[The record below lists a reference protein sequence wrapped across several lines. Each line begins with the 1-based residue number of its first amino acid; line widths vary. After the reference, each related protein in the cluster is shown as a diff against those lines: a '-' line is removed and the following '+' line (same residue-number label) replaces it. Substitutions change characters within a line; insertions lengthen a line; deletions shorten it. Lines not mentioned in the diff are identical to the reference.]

1 MDVNERLIKRPATA
15 ALAAMVVLLVG
26 ALVWYRERVFF
37 ADASFVVFNVLNYKR
52 FYIQEHRL
60 GSFVTQMVP
69 LIGQKFNAPVKTIL
83 IAYSLSFNVF
93 YLAVSSLL
101 YFAFRQYKLTIA
113 MALYYLLFVTSS
125 YYWTNNEIHQAVAWL
140 FFTLGTMQ
148 YMHERSVNGV
158 LQYLLF
164 FVLAAITVSTHFIVI
179 IPLIYVWVFLLMNR
193 EGSVLSMRQ
202 MWTYSALLAIV
213 VAIKFMFSISQPYDG
228 AALHGVTHFSIK
240 DILLSWRT
248 PVIKVFVKRCFTLY
262 WPAIFVLLAGLWSL
276 YKTGNKRLLVWTT
289 MSCIGYCIVMSL
301 TYGGYDADFALF
313 HIESEWMSLG
323 IICAMPFVFFY
334 LPRLKPATSTLIV
347 ALIIV
352 IRLGYIYAHAGEY
365 EWRTEFKEKVFA
377 EMKER
382 GINKLA
388 LYADKDIRKRLMLD
402 WSLPNECILMSAMNG
417 DKPQRTFCI
426 IDSGDNAKRDAL
438 LKPHAISISFDMLVP
453 ENLNRQYF
461 DIDTSTPYTI
471 MAYTELI
478 K

>member
-1 MDVNERLIKRPATA
+1 MDVNERLIKRPATV

-69 LIGQKFNAPVKTIL
+69 LIGQKFNVPVKTIL

-93 YLAVSSLL
+93 YLAVSSFL
-101 YFAFRQYKLTIA
+101 YFAFRQYKLTIV

-140 FFTLGTMQ
+140 FFTLGTMH
-148 YMHERSVNGV
+148 YMHERNVNGV

-179 IPLIYVWVFLLMNR
+179 IPLVYIWVFLLMNR

-202 MWTYSALLAIV
+202 MWTYSALLATV

-276 YKTGNKRLLVWTT
+276 YKTGNKRLLAWTI
-289 MSCIGYCIVMSL
+289 MSCVGYGIVMSL

-323 IICAMPFVFFY
+323 IICAIPFAFFY
-334 LPRLKPATSTLIV
+334 LPSLKPATSTLV
-347 ALIIV
+347 VTVIIV
-352 IRLGYIYAHAGEY
+352 VRLGYIYAYAGEY

-382 GINKLA
+382 GITKLA
-388 LYADKDIRKRLMLD
+388 LYADKDVRNRLMLD
-402 WSLPNECILMSAMNG
+402 WSLPNECILMSVMNG

-426 IDSGDNAKRDAL
+426 IDSGDNAKREAL

>member
-1 MDVNERLIKRPATA
+1 MDVNERSLKRPATV

-26 ALVWYRERVFF
+26 ALVWYKERVFF

-69 LIGQKFNAPVKTIL
+69 LIGQKLNAPIKSIL
-83 IAYSLSFNVF
+83 IAYSLSFNIF
-93 YLAVSSLL
+93 YLAVSSCL
-101 YFAFRQYKLTIA
+101 YFVYRQYRLTMV

-140 FFTLGTMQ
+140 FLTIGTMKYLQ
-148 YMHERSVNGV
+148 QRRMSFS
-158 LQYLLF
+158 LQYVLF
-164 FVLAAITVSTHFIVI
+164 FVLAAVTVSTHFIVI
-179 IPLIYVWVFLLMNR
+179 IPLVFLWVFLLMNH
-193 EGSVLSMRQ
+193 EDGAMSFRQ
-202 MWTYSALLAIV
+202 KSIYSGLLIAVI
-213 VAIKFMFSISQPYDG
+213 ATKFIMSIGQPYDG
-228 AALHGVTHFSIK
+228 VALHGVTHFSLK

-248 PVIKVFVKRCFTLY
+248 PVVKVFVKRCFLLY
-262 WPAIFVLLAGLWSL
+262 WPAIIVLLAGLWSL
-276 YKTGNKRLLVWTT
+276 YKTDNKRLLAWTI
-289 MSCIGYCIVMSL
+289 MSCVGYGIVMSL

-323 IICAMPFVFFY
+323 IICAMPFVFYF
-334 LPRLKPATSTLIV
+334 LQRLKPATATITV
-347 ALIIV
+347 AVIIV
-352 IRLGYIYAHAGEY
+352 IRLGYIYTYAAEY
-365 EWRTEFKEKVFA
+365 EWRTEFKQKVFA

-382 GINKLA
+382 GITKLA
-388 LYADKDIRKRLMLD
+388 LYADRDIRKRLMLD
-402 WSLPNECILMSAMNG
+402 WSLPNECILMSTMNG

-426 IDSGDNAKRDAL
+426 IDSGDNDKRDAL
-438 LKPHAISISFDMLVP
+438 MKPSAISISFDMLVP